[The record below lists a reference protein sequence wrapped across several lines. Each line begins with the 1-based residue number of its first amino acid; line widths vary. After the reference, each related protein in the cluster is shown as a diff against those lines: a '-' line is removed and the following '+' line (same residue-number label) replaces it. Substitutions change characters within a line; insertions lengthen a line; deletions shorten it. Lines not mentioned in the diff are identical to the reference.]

1 MQALPQLL
9 SYRYYAG
16 LWLLRKPAANLL
28 SLYLP
33 PEGNTITVVL
43 HSTTPACILIAY
55 SLLNNRPE
63 RPIAYT
69 LYKPPTH
76 CFYPPHFHIL
86 PTMPRIRLRMPY
98 TGFSHSCGIISHLY
112 VKIDY
117 SSILP
122 PEQKWFFNGR
132 RTSPYPLYH
141 SCVSTHK
148 YSRPRYNGRLYLFQ
162 YCYLSIAT

>member
-9 SYRYYAG
+9 SYRHYAG
-16 LWLLRKPAANLL
+16 LWLLCKPAANLL

-43 HSTTPACILIAY
+43 HSTTPACIPIAY

-86 PTMPRIRLRMPY
+86 PTMPRIRLRMLC
-98 TGFSHSCGIISHLY
+98 TGFSYSRGIISHSY
-112 VKIDY
+112 VKNDY

-122 PEQKWFFNGR
+122 PEQKWLFHGSY
-132 RTSPYPLYH
+132 TSPSLSITSAYPLIKTAGQSLMVGFIYF
-141 SCVSTHK
+141 CITKV
-148 YSRPRYNGRLYLFQ
+148 
-162 YCYLSIAT
+162 